1 MPQSWYEGFP
11 IKRIGLRPYL
21 VVWGNILRA
30 FHCPVF
36 DRVRYCQKLHSGK
49 GGEQSDTYIY
59 RNVDEFNTMY
69 HVGNANLPVSLGVWQ
84 RANKHVSQCCWS
96 RSLYRRQA
104 HWEWGGA
111 GDTSLGPPNLFWERD
126 PTRLFILPFW
136 VASSFLSHCIVW
148 TQWVNAWVE

>member
-30 FHCPVF
+30 FHRPVF
-36 DRVRYCQKLHSGK
+36 DHVRYCQKLHSGK

-84 RANKHVSQCCWS
+84 RANKHVSQS
-96 RSLYRRQA
+96 VGPDRYILGRPTER
-104 HWEWGGA
+104 GGEQ
-111 GDTSLGPPNLFWERD
+111 G
-126 PTRLFILPFW
+126 ILPWGPQTCFEKG
-136 VASSFLSHCIVW
+136 APRGFLFYLSGLHLLFFPIALFGLNEW
-148 TQWVNAWVE
+148 TLG